1 MISRLAPTREQIR
14 RASEVMARAFFHD
27 PLYLY
32 LIPDDARR
40 ERLLPSFHGITI
52 RYALHYG
59 EVYTAPLL
67 DGLACWLAPGYTTP
81 TWWGMLRAAMHGAP
95 ASFGIRGLRRY
106 LPIGSYVEKLHEQA
120 VSGPHWY
127 LWELG
132 VDPSCQ
138 GKGIG
143 GWLMQPI
150 LVRAHRDGLP
160 CYLETMNEA
169 NVPFYEKHGFAV
181 MSNGVV
187 PGCGLRVWGM
197 KRASRDTEH
206 AD

>member
-81 TWWGMLRAAMHGAP
+81 TWWECCAPPCMAPRHHSAVGVYAA
-95 ASFGIRGLRRY
+95 I
-106 LPIGSYVEKLHEQA
+106 
-120 VSGPHWY
+120 
-127 LWELG
+127 
-132 VDPSCQ
+132 
-138 GKGIG
+138 
-143 GWLMQPI
+143 
-150 LVRAHRDGLP
+150 
-160 CYLETMNEA
+160 
-169 NVPFYEKHGFAV
+169 
-181 MSNGVV
+181 
-187 PGCGLRVWGM
+187 
-197 KRASRDTEH
+197 
-206 AD
+206 

>member
-1 MISRLAPTREQIR
+1 MISRLPPTREQIK

-27 PLYLY
+27 PLYEY
-32 LIPDDARR
+32 LIPDEARR
-40 ERLLPSFHGITI
+40 ERLLPSFQGITI

-59 EVYTAPLL
+59 EVYSTPAL
-67 DGLACWLAPGYTTP
+67 DGLACWLTPGHTTP

-95 ASFGIRGLRRY
+95 VSFGIRGLRRY
-106 LPIGSYVEKLHEQA
+106 LPIGSYVEKIHERA

-127 LWELG
+127 LWEVG

-138 GKGIG
+138 RQGTG
-143 GWLMQPI
+143 GRLIQPI
-150 LVRAHRDGLP
+150 LVRADGDGLP

-169 NVPFYEKHGFAV
+169 NVPFYDKHGFAV
-181 MSNGVV
+181 VSDGVV

-197 KRASRDTEH
+197 KRTL
-206 AD
+206 